1 MKNILN
7 FWTKTGAN
15 FKKCEEPKEV
25 KPFAVSPKG
34 SKYYLLK
41 NETEFSIV
49 RYADHWGAID
59 SSCYWLLEGDTHNG
73 WEYGECK
80 LSDFIDAIAYEVT
93 ASLIN
98 KKLELIII
106 NDRVLKLNETKNEV
120 SGVSTSE
127 TLIEDE
133 DSLLKYF
140 KKYFNNEFLETVQF
154 NESVFKNFKSDNL
167 LP

>member
-7 FWTKTGAN
+7 FWTKTTAN
-15 FKKCEEPKEV
+15 FTKCENPKDV

-41 NETEFSIV
+41 NETGFSIV

-59 SSCYWLLEGDTHNG
+59 GGCYWLLEGDTRDG

-80 LSDFIDAIAYEVT
+80 LSDFIDAVAYEVT
-93 ASLIN
+93 ASLIDN
-98 KKLELIII
+98 KLELIII
-106 NDRVLKLNETKNEV
+106 NDRVLKLNETNNEV

-127 TLIEDE
+127 NLIEDE
-133 DSLLKYF
+133 NLLLKYF
-140 KKYFNNEFLETVQF
+140 KRYFNNEFLEAAQF
-154 NESVFKNFKSDNL
+154 NEHVFKNFKSE
-167 LP
+167 